1 MITKVLYFLMTLLLY
16 VILFVIWCK
25 FSYVIK
31 MTSVVENILNDNE
44 FFANAV
50 DMPKQRFEQ
59 QRKRKWLEGAISK
72 ENMH

>member
-1 MITKVLYFLMTLLLY
+1 MTLLLY

-31 MTSVVENILNDNE
+31 MTSVVENVLNDNE

-59 QRKRKWLEGAISK
+59 QRKRK
-72 ENMH
+72 

>member
-1 MITKVLYFLMTLLLY
+1 MITKVLYFLMALLLY

-44 FFANAV
+44 FFENAV

-59 QRKRKWLEGAISK
+59 QRKRK
-72 ENMH
+72 

>member
-1 MITKVLYFLMTLLLY
+1 MITKVLYFLMTLLL
-16 VILFVIWCK
+16 
-25 FSYVIK
+25 YVIK